1 MLQIFG
7 RPYSGVHPLAHALR
21 AFLERHAGTG
31 SEDAPVAFNM
41 VDDYRVPQSRENLLL
56 KSVGTAGIGAAKLK
70 EGFTNFFKSNIR
82 GSQTPDFILPVNAP
96 NRVPVRGGAEGDGL
110 QPGLSLVR
118 LLNLTGLERVYR
130 NHTRH
135 ASGEFN
141 SLEDHTKDFTV
152 WLRDKCQAGDAELER
167 FIAATLDML
176 NNDRKKHAYQPVWAA
191 RWDEFKP
198 YLDHPEGAT
207 RWRQALGLKPD
218 SRPCW
223 YAVLKY
229 KVGEVGSLFRPSQLD
244 ADWSGYHFPSPA
256 GVPVWRGGF
265 PMDCRGESDRPLS
278 EYVHQQIDH
287 RLDHWTLAG
296 RRVKLGLMNDPLGFQ
311 ALRRRHHDLLVNH
324 FGDAARQW
332 RL

>member
-1 MLQIFG
+1 
-7 RPYSGVHPLAHALR
+7 
-21 AFLERHAGTG
+21 
-31 SEDAPVAFNM
+31 
-41 VDDYRVPQSRENLLL
+41 
-56 KSVGTAGIGAAKLK
+56 
-70 EGFTNFFKSNIR
+70 
-82 GSQTPDFILPVNAP
+82 VNAP
-96 NRVPVRGGAEGDGL
+96 NRVPIRSGFEGDGL

-130 NHTRH
+130 NYALP
-135 ASGEFN
+135 ASEEFHGLVN
-141 SLEDHTKDFTV
+141 PTVDFTV
-152 WLRDKCQAGDAELER
+152 WLRDKCQAGDAELEQ
-167 FIAATLDML
+167 FITATLSML
-176 NNDRKKHAYQPVWAA
+176 NTDRKKHAYQPVWATL
-191 RWDEFKP
+191 WDEFKP

-324 FGDAARQW
+324 FGEAARQW